1 MIEQI
6 QSLGHEESG
15 AMKEEN
21 LGEKVKSVV
30 IPRGPKA
37 IAEPEKELRFTRA
50 AQAGLFYAAGVVVFA
65 VSMAVFILSTQ
76 DWGMD
81 EPVLAG
87 WVWMCVLGLLLSY
100 VMLRLGMR
108 CTRHAYIILS
118 PLGVEIFPFFK
129 ARENLQIIYWSQV
142 ADAEVTEGNLVLHF
156 TEEKNSGVVAS
167 LKPIPKARRVLL
179 EKAVLGVMKNRE
191 N

>member
-1 MIEQI
+1 
-6 QSLGHEESG
+6 
-15 AMKEEN
+15 MKEEN

-87 WVWMCVLGLLLSY
+87 WVWMCVPGLLLSY

-167 LKPIPKARRVLL
+167 LKPIPKARRALL